1 MGSLAWQRSKG
12 FRVQR
17 LQFHPCGNF
26 NETYEQEL
34 TIFETDFGRLCLLGG
49 LLVLFGIIPFL
60 SHAYILYVIN
70 IIGIYAIAAIG
81 LNLLIGYTGQISL
94 GHGAFFG
101 VGAYSAAIL
110 ATKANC
116 PFLIAIPLAGLIT
129 AVVGMAFGIPSV
141 RLKHLYLTIA
151 TLAGQFILEYV
162 FVQWGGLTGG
172 AEGISIPT
180 ATLFGIDL
188 GTDRTFFFVI
198 FICFTVM
205 TWMAVNLIRT
215 RYGRA
220 FIAIRDN
227 DRAAEGMGIP
237 IFFYK
242 LLSFAIS
249 SFYAGLAGGLFAY
262 YMISIT
268 PEPFNLWLSIE
279 FIAIIIIGGLG
290 SIPGSVFGAIFI
302 ITLNEILG
310 HATEFL
316 MNIGASIGLGITIA
330 PLREFVY
337 GLAIILFIIF
347 EPKGLAEVWRIV
359 RSSFRLWPFSY

>member
-1 MGSLAWQRSKG
+1 MRK
-12 FRVQR
+12 

-34 TIFETDFGRLCLLGG
+34 TIFETDYGRLSMLIGLILLFAVVPFISSAY
-49 LLVLFGIIPFL
+49 LL
-60 SHAYILYVIN
+60 YIIN

-110 ATKANC
+110 ATKAGF
-116 PFLIAIPLAGLIT
+116 PFLIAVPLAGVIT
-129 AVVGMAFGIPSV
+129 AIVGMFFGLPSA
-141 RLKHLYLTIA
+141 RLKHLYLCIA
-151 TLAGQFILEYV
+151 TLASQFILEYV
-162 FVQWGGLTGG
+162 FVQWEGLTGG
-172 AEGISIPT
+172 AAGISIPSGS
-180 ATLFGIDL
+180 LFGIDL
-188 GTDRTFFFVI
+188 GSDRNFYYVI
-198 FICFTVM
+198 FICFAVM

-227 DRAAEGMGIP
+227 DQAAEGMGIP
-237 IFFYK
+237 IFQYK

-249 SFYAGLAGGLFAY
+249 SFYAGFAGALFAY

-279 FIAIIIIGGLG
+279 YIAMIIIGGLG
-290 SIPGSVFGAIFI
+290 SIPGSVFGTIFI
-302 ITLNEILG
+302 ITLNEILSL
-310 HATEFL
+310 ATEFL
-316 MNIGASIGLGITIA
+316 MNVGASTGIAITIA